1 MSHKSCRVATELVLA
16 STLGISAAAAPIG
29 SAAANII
36 NTVGLT
42 EVTAPSLVT
51 GDFIVNQG
59 PLAPRQ
65 IIFYERQQV
74 LLNAPLIMDT
84 GIIAAGTL
92 VDSYFLALNSNTDTH
107 VNTSVT
113 FDQMVLGITFSDVFD
128 PYNHPN
134 AGINPLFLSSNF
146 LGAQNTTYS
155 LASCTFCGFEV
166 ETSPDFD
173 KASFAGS
180 TASFEK
186 LLPQPRRLCPHHHCC
201 STCPRPHRRR
211 WTARPDLGMRR
222 SASHSRGVG
231 RRARQRNP
239 HTPKNRG
246 PGRPPKFGRGFF
258 FLCRRTVKARSKA
271 RSG

>member
-1 MSHKSCRVATELVLA
+1 MSHKSSRVAAGLVLA

-29 SAAANII
+29 SAVANII

-59 PLAPRQ
+59 LLAPPQ

-92 VDSYFLALNSNTDTH
+92 VNSYFLALNSNTDTH

-113 FDQMVLGITFSDVFD
+113 FDQPVLGITFSDVFD

-155 LASCTFCGFEV
+155 LTSCTFCGFEV
-166 ETSPDFD
+166 ETRPDFD
-173 KASFAGS
+173 TASFAGS
-180 TASFEK
+180 TASFQNFYSNPGDFARIITAAAPVHVPGPIVGAGLPGLILASGG
-186 LLPQPRRLCPHHHCC
+186 LLGWW
-201 STCPRPHRRR
+201 RRR
-211 WTARPDLGMRR
+211 KPSTA
-222 SASHSRGVG
+222 A
-231 RRARQRNP
+231 A
-239 HTPKNRG
+239 
-246 PGRPPKFGRGFF
+246 
-258 FLCRRTVKARSKA
+258 
-271 RSG
+271 